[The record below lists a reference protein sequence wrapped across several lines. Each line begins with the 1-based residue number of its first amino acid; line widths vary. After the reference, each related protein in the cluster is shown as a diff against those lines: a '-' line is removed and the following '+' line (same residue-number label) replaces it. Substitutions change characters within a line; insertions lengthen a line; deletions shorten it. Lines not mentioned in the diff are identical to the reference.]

1 MNMRHHLWISGILTF
16 LLFSP
21 APGLVRSVPGASP
34 MTEDDLQAQTKAV
47 SQTLRCAVCQSESV
61 WESGAEL
68 AVQMREIIRERLI
81 KGETPDEIR
90 AYFVSRYGDFILL
103 KPRTFGL
110 NWLLWAGPFVML
122 LIGMILLALNIRK
135 WTVLTAASPSPAES
149 PEISEEERR
158 RIEQEIH
165 SFKN

>member
-1 MNMRHHLWISGILTF
+1 MRPYLWISGILAF
-16 LLFSP
+16 LLFSL
-21 APGLVRSVPGASP
+21 APGLVQPVPGAP
-34 MTEDDLQAQTKAV
+34 PLTEDELQAQTKAV

-103 KPRTFGL
+103 KPRAFGL
-110 NWLLWAGPFVML
+110 NWLLWAGPFAL
-122 LIGMILLALNIRK
+122 LLTGIFLLALKIRK
-135 WTVLTAASPSPAES
+135 WTVRTASSPSTAES
-149 PEISEEERR
+149 PGISEEERR
-158 RIEQEIH
+158 RINQEIQ